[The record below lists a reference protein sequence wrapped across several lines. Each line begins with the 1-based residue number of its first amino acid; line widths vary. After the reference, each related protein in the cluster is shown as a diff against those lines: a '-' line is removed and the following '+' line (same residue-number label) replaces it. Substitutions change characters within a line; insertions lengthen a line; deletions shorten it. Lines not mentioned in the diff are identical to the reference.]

1 MDETATTVTTL
12 DGLGRLLRELRRRQ
26 ARHHGGSP
34 ATYRDLAAATGWSHG
49 VVGAYLSGQVLPPT
63 DRFDVLIR
71 LLGATP
77 AEQGRLATARDRVEE
92 GRRAVLA
99 PPPGPR
105 QLPSALPAFAGRAE
119 TLAGLD
125 RWLGHAG
132 HGVVA
137 ISGTAGVGK
146 TTLAIHWAHR
156 LTDRFPDGQLH
167 LNLRGFDPTAAPVPP
182 ADAVREVLGAL
193 GAEPARIPAG
203 LDAQAALYRSLLA
216 GRRML
221 VVLDNAATA
230 EQVRPL
236 LPGGPGSLVLVT
248 SRAQLTG
255 LVVADGAHPVPLD
268 LLPADEAR
276 WLLTARVGAD
286 RITTEPRASA
296 RIIAACA
303 RLPLALAVVGARLAV
318 QPALTLAALADEL
331 EQDRLT
337 TLDTG
342 DPAVDVRSVLS
353 WSYLRLSP
361 DAARIF
367 RLCALHPGPEIGLAA
382 LASLAGQPPA
392 ETRRLVTELVRVS
405 LADEPGPGRYVL
417 HDLLRAYA
425 GELAAATD
433 TQAERARLRDHYLH
447 TAAAAAMRL
456 HPARRPIPLPPP
468 AAGVVLADVS
478 DATAWFRAEGR
489 VLVTAV
495 RDSADTGDDRY
506 AWQLAWTLADFL
518 DREGRWQEWFDT
530 QSTAA
535 AAAERLGDE
544 SWQLFAHRSAAGATI
559 RLRRFGLGRELLE
572 RSAQLAAGTGDR
584 VAQAQAENTLAWL
597 LELEGDP
604 AAAIPHAQRAAEL
617 FAAAGEHR
625 FAARAVSGTGW
636 YAALTGDFHR
646 ALAICTRALTQQ
658 RELGDSAG
666 LAGTLDSLG
675 YICDNLGQHPA
686 AISWYGEAV
695 STYQQDS
702 DRGGEAATRARLATT
717 LAKAGDASGARTE
730 RELALA
736 IFDELDPESAAA
748 LRREMADGSS

>member
-1 MDETATTVTTL
+1 M
-12 DGLGRLLRELRRRQ
+12 
-26 ARHHGGSP
+26 
-34 ATYRDLAAATGWSHG
+34 
-49 VVGAYLSGQVLPPT
+49 
-63 DRFDVLIR
+63 
-71 LLGATP
+71 
-77 AEQGRLATARDRVEE
+77 
-92 GRRAVLA
+92 
-99 PPPGPR
+99 
-105 QLPSALPAFAGRAE
+105 
-119 TLAGLD
+119 
-125 RWLGHAG
+125 
-132 HGVVA
+132 
-137 ISGTAGVGK
+137 GK

-167 LNLRGFDPTAAPVPP
+167 LNLRGFDPAAAPVPL
-182 ADAVREVLGAL
+182 ADAVRTVLGAL

-255 LVVADGAHPVPLD
+255 LVAADGAHPVPLD
-268 LLPADEAR
+268 LLPADDAR
-276 WLLTARVGAD
+276 RLLAARLGAD
-286 RITTEPRASA
+286 RIAAEPQASA

-318 QPALTLAALADEL
+318 QPALSLAALADEL

-342 DPAVDVRSVLS
+342 DPAVDVRTVLS

-382 LASLAGQPPA
+382 LASLAGQPPT
-392 ETRRLVTELVRVS
+392 ETRRLLTELVRVN
-405 LADEPGPGRYVL
+405 LAGEPGHGRYVL

-425 GELAAATD
+425 GELAAPTD

-447 TAAAAAMRL
+447 TAAAAAAAAVRL
-456 HPARRPIPLPPP
+456 HPARRPIPLPP
-468 AAGVVLADVS
+468 AGAGVVLADVS

-489 VLVTAV
+489 ALVTAV
-495 RDSADTGDDRY
+495 QDSTDDRY
-506 AWQLAWTLADFL
+506 AWQLAWTLADYL

-544 SWQLFAHRSAAGATI
+544 SWQLYAHRSAAGAMI
-559 RLRRFGLGRELLE
+559 RLRRFSRGRELLE
-572 RSAQLAAGTGDR
+572 RSARLAAGTGEQ
-584 VAQAQAENTLAWL
+584 VAQAQTENTLAWL

-604 AAAIPHAQRAAEL
+604 AFIWLRRPGGNGSLNEVIAPTN
-617 FAAAGEHR
+617 
-625 FAARAVSGTGW
+625 VS
-636 YAALTGDFHR
+636 DVR
-646 ALAICTRALTQQ
+646 
-658 RELGDSAG
+658 S
-666 LAGTLDSLG
+666 
-675 YICDNLGQHPA
+675 
-686 AISWYGEAV
+686 
-695 STYQQDS
+695 
-702 DRGGEAATRARLATT
+702 ATT
-717 LAKAGDASGARTE
+717 CGSWVRRAKNAVIDATFSR
-730 RELALA
+730 
-736 IFDELDPESAAA
+736 FDFAHFAHNLYSRA
-748 LRREMADGSS
+748 